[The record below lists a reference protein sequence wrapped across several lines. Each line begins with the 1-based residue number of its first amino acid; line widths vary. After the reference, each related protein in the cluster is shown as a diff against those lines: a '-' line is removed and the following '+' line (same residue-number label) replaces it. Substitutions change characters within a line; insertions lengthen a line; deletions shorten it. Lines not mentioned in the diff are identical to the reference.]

1 MILQFENFWESPA
14 NVSSSI
20 SKFLRIP
27 VTKKME
33 DVIHTRILGTKLA
46 VEDDGFLIAGGLNN
60 TG

>member
-1 MILQFENFWESPA
+1 MILQFEKFWESPA

-33 DVIHTRILGTKLA
+33 DVIRTRILGTKLA
-46 VEDDGFLIAGGLNN
+46 VEDGFLIAGGLNN